1 MQKKPPPKPLAKPRK
16 RINRRFCCDRCND
29 KGESCDGQRPCSLCT
44 STGLTC
50 HYSVTI
56 WQLAKGTPKSTTA
69 AAPKGTARSRASEP
83 TTPTSAKSFVAA
95 STRVNHAPLYS
106 AANTTGDSLGALL
119 PDVGLESEL
128 DVQKMRE
135 AQRRIKELTLKLDA
149 ISRSMVHPSDAG
161 TEPLVTLPV
170 ISLATVDCHV
180 RPTWVQDAY
189 TAIMAAINGTIADFC
204 LKHGQS
210 AVLTTQD
217 MMGRYARQSTF
228 SSASPLSIRLKSEEE
243 RLYDPQLV
251 YPMLALYMKRNTRV
265 YTKFLLIRLYRKLE
279 ANAVDPFFLNAA
291 LAFIAPYYLHPALE
305 DYWRPTP
312 HDDGGEA
319 EMQDPASQVVCP
331 RNAGRAYEER
341 AEALLMDAMEMPSID
356 RLYALMT
363 LTGSIMSYGGDSPKK
378 LSVFSLCRHMVIKL
392 RLHLVDSPIRDDQR
406 YPKLGLPSSS
416 THSSPLASAAAATI
430 TSSPEPGL
438 QSPSSPPCSPSL
450 MVPPPHRLGRNS
462 LALSSDAGCSDHDD
476 ENDDELMR
484 EFKRR
489 TMWFVGFI
497 DNMISLSLS
506 LAPGFP
512 MKYMKVNA
520 IDDRIMQTLLDL
532 DAPSPTLATASHH
545 GPSSSPFP
553 TVDPYPI
560 LVAPTDESLWG
571 YLDSPII
578 LRLLSKAAKVKSRTL
593 FSPSSKQKY
602 HDLNLRF
609 IQWYSNL
616 PPHAAFPME
625 MDLNNHDSY
634 AYTSCIVGTHLQYHL
649 AIIMFNTK
657 SHSVPERKA
666 FSESHPFGSDDGM
679 SGSSSDSD
687 PDDSPYC
694 IDSIDYMYQGP
705 IPMDD
710 SDMSQVAMSMAQP
723 DASLPLPAAPS
734 KPTPTNAAEARPLGS
749 GFNPDLDPF
758 CHRLALG
765 SAQFIY
771 ERVFPFYAALPD
783 VFHGYWCLIAY
794 FVVAIKYISLL
805 TSQWG
810 QQLPDDQRRE
820 YQSRLVTCCLAL
832 KRLVPYS
839 RNAEAMLG
847 MIAQAQREANIIPES
862 YYTLTPEDYQV
873 GIVMANGS

>member
-29 KGESCDGQRPCSLCT
+29 KGESCDGQRPCSQCT
-44 STGLTC
+44 SAGLAC

-56 WQLAKGTPKSTTA
+56 WQLAKSTSKPTA
-69 AAPKGTARSRASEP
+69 PGAPKATIRSRPSEP
-83 TTPTSAKSFVAA
+83 TTPTSAKPPAITAA
-95 STRVNHAPLYS
+95 RASHAPAYPT
-106 AANTTGDSLGALL
+106 ANATSEPLENVL
-119 PDVGLESEL
+119 PDAGLEAEL

-149 ISRSMVHPSDAG
+149 ISRCMTHPSDAG
-161 TEPLVTLPV
+161 TEPPITLPV
-170 ISLATVDCHV
+170 VALATIDCNV
-180 RPTWVQDAY
+180 RPSWAQDAY
-189 TAIMAAINGTIADFC
+189 TAILAAINSTIADFC

-210 AVLTTQD
+210 AVLTTRD
-217 MMGRYARQSTF
+217 LMSRYARLSIF
-228 SSASPLSIRLKSEEE
+228 SNVSPLSVRLKSEEE

-265 YTKFLLIRLYRKLE
+265 YTKFLLIRLYRKLDV
-279 ANAVDPFFLNAA
+279 NAVDPFFLNAA

-305 DYWRPTP
+305 DYWRPTSYE
-312 HDDGGEA
+312 EA
-319 EMQDPASQVVCP
+319 SDAVAPDPAAQMACP

-341 AEALLMDAMEMPSID
+341 AEALLMDAMEAPSID

-363 LTGSIMSYGGDSPKK
+363 LTGSIMSYGGNSPKK

-406 YPKLGLPSSS
+406 YPKLGLPTSS
-416 THSSPLASAAAATI
+416 THSSPVASAAAVAV
-430 TSSPEPGL
+430 TSLPEPGL
-438 QSPSSPPCSPSL
+438 QSPNSPPCSPSL
-450 MVPPPHRLGRNS
+450 MVPPRRLDRDCLTS
-462 LALSSDAGCSDHDD
+462 SSDAALSDHDD
-476 ENDDELMR
+476 ENDNELMR

-532 DAPSPTLATASHH
+532 DVSSPALATTSHS
-545 GPSSSPFP
+545 GPGSSPIP
-553 TVDPYPI
+553 VVDPYPI

-593 FSPSSKQKY
+593 FSPSSKQRY

-625 MDLNNHDSY
+625 VDLSNHDSY

-657 SHSVPERKA
+657 SYSVPERSA
-666 FSESHPFGSDDGM
+666 YSQSHPFGTEDGT

-687 PDDSPYC
+687 ADDSPYC
-694 IDSIDYMYQGP
+694 IDDIDYMYQGS

-710 SDMSQVAMSMAQP
+710 SVTSQVAMGNSQP
-723 DASLPLPAAPS
+723 AASLPPPGEMAPA
-734 KPTPTNAAEARPLGS
+734 NASGIRSPDP

-783 VFHGYWCLIAY
+783 VFHGYWCLVAY
-794 FVVAIKYISLL
+794 FVVATKYIALL
-805 TSQWG
+805 TSPWG
-810 QQLPDDQRRE
+810 QQLSDDQRCE
-820 YQSRLVTCCLAL
+820 YQNRLVTCCLAL

-847 MIAQAQREANIIPES
+847 MIAQAQREANIIPEK
-862 YYTLTPEDYQV
+862 YYTLAPQDYQV
-873 GIVMANGS
+873 GITMPKGG